1 MQVYRH
7 PASHRDGPREYHR
20 AMHTMAALL
29 RGINVGRAKRIA
41 MADLRRWVESL
52 GYTNVRTLLNSGNV
66 VFETRERDVARVAA
80 RIEAAI
86 AANAGFPVNVI
97 VVGREEM
104 ATIAHENALAAV
116 ADNPSRL
123 LVAFVREPSVL
134 GELGTLTARDWSP
147 EGFHIGSR
155 AAYLWTPGGV
165 LASEIMEASG
175 RLLGNRV
182 TTRNQATLLKLCA
195 MMGVPAP

>member
-1 MQVYRH
+1 
-7 PASHRDGPREYHR
+7 
-20 AMHTMAALL
+20 MHTMAALL

-41 MADLRRWVESL
+41 MADLRRWVEGL
-52 GYTNVRTLLNSGNV
+52 GYSNVRTLLNSGNV
-66 VFETRERDVARVAA
+66 VFETRERDAARVAA

-86 AANAGFPVNVI
+86 ADNAGFSVNVI
-97 VVGREEM
+97 VVSREEM
-104 ATIAHENALAAV
+104 TTIARENALSAM

-134 GELGTLTARDWSP
+134 GDLATLSARDWSP
-147 EGFHIGSR
+147 EGFHVGSR
-155 AAYLWTPGGV
+155 AAYLWSPDGV
-165 LASEIMEASG
+165 LASAIVEASG

-182 TTRNQATLLKLCA
+182 TTRNQATVLKLCA